1 MSINYSIE
9 KLKNEI
15 YKSINNSNL
24 PVGIIYLLIKDMLR
38 DIQEAYQ
45 NAYLQEINSQMQEN
59 IKELEERNNG
69 ETISSAD

>member
-69 ETISSAD
+69 ETISSTD